1 MQPVP
6 SRYETRQSL
15 LMRIH
20 QHEECGWLEF
30 TGPLALPSQRP
41 QWRKSEE
48 EEP

>member
-20 QHEECGWLEF
+20 QHEESGWLEF
-30 TGPLALPSQRP
+30 YEKYASTA
-41 QWRKSEE
+41 KK
-48 EEP
+48 